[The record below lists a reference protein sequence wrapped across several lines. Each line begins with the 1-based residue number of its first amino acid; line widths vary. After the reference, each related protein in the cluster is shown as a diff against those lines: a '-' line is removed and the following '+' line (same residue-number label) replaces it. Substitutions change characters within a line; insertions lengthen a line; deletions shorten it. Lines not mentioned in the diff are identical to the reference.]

1 MSMTKMARKSSTCVT
16 DVVVCCADWLLLEG
30 ERAVYLIGGGV
41 IIAISLFHL
50 APLIRAA
57 FWFLGTGYPEQSHGQ
72 RSVVLPA
79 SQG

>member
-1 MSMTKMARKSSTCVT
+1 MTKMARKSSTCAT
-16 DVVVCCADWLLLEG
+16 DVVVCCRDWPLLEG
-30 ERAVYLIGGGV
+30 ERTVYLMGGGV
-41 IIAISLFHL
+41 IIAISLFRL

-72 RSVVLPA
+72 RSVALSA

>member
-1 MSMTKMARKSSTCVT
+1 MS
-16 DVVVCCADWLLLEG
+16 
-30 ERAVYLIGGGV
+30 GGV
-41 IIAISLFHL
+41 IIAISLFRL

-72 RSVVLPA
+72 RSVALSA